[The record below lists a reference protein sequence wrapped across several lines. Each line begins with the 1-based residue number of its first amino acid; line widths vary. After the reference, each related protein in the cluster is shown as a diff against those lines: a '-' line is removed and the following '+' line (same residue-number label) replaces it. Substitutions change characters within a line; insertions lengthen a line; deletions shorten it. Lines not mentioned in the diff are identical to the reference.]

1 MLENLQGIGPKT
13 INMLNMMGIYNVLD
27 LLRYYPCRYDILKRS
42 DISNLRS
49 RDRVVTSGVI
59 DGQPTMIFIT
69 EKFRK
74 IIFRVNTG
82 SGILNITVYNRNSL
96 YKDLAQGKV
105 VTVIG
110 IYDRS
115 KNTVIASSVRFE
127 ELPVSPKIDSVYR
140 LYNVMS
146 KKGFEKVLKSGMDF
160 ILNDSDMDVDS
171 DINRDI
177 DKDRDRDVD
186 RELARVLQGSL
197 PDFIIDR
204 YNFLSVRKAI
214 AEVHHP
220 SDITMLKRARKR
232 LKYEEMFNYLIRN
245 RYLAKRIRDG
255 KRYIKRRDFSKD
267 VYGFIEKAGIVLSTS
282 QRECIGEI
290 LGDFNRTGRMYRMI
304 MGDRFSGK
312 FLCGMMGCYFN
323 FLAGHKCVIL
333 AGSDRECEYVMG
345 RIGEIGEKMG
355 MRIGVRGGMERDR
368 DREREMKGD
377 RDRNLVSASDRA
389 SDRDRTS
396 ASDRDNKVDSEI
408 DGVYNGGVDGLIGEE
423 MGYGA
428 GGSKSEIDYELLG
441 ELRGDDSG
449 RTRNSVK
456 DQNGGFIG
464 EAIYIKEREMVNG
477 DVDGAPTGAAEADF
491 WGDFDVV
498 ICNWNLLRADMSKSD
513 VGLCV
518 VYSGARGLMD
528 FGALRIFMDCKADIL
543 CISDVAISE
552 KRDGLLYEG
561 LDVSRVSA
569 GNGNGNGM
577 RPVSVDVRVCKSKDR
592 DVVLRDME
600 ACLDRG
606 RSVVVVQSERGG
618 SGNGVGDGDV
628 IEGVLRGVSGSEMG
642 EMESGFGEVIQEWFG
657 ARSEGDKDMDGDK
670 DKGRNRDR
678 NRDVN
683 LNLNV
688 DVDMDRNRNLEIV
701 RDKSLESDRNLESN
715 GNLESVRNRSLE
727 SNGDGDKYRN
737 LGSDR
742 NSDRVVLQTGN
753 DSDKGILLREI
764 GEFISGKARI
774 LLISSE
780 EFDWLDSRGMVED
793 VICDGNTGMLVI
805 DGGEEYSLAR
815 LHGYRCMMAGNDGK
829 LKRGWNRNGN
839 GNGKLMNKDV
849 MGEEIKN
856 GIDNENNRI
865 NKEINDEIKKEIKN
879 EKNDEINKE
888 IKNEKNGSN
897 LERTGTNLENKI
909 EEKIEIRNFYN
920 RDSNLIDEN
929 GINDLDKASKEKR
942 NMIFDI
948 ILNDNEKDL
957 EFFENVMN
965 GFVISDYDFMYKG
978 NEEFDWVRR
987 GAGGMFI
994 CNVKKDFNMMG
1005 RVKDDVDKYFE
1016 LFLDNSTWSEKVLRG

>member
-42 DISNLRS
+42 DISNLSS

-171 DINRDI
+171 DINRNI
-177 DKDRDRDVD
+177 DKNGDRDED
-186 RELARVLQGSL
+186 RELARMLQGSL

-204 YNFLSVRKAI
+204 YNFLPVRKAI

-232 LKYEEMFNYLIRN
+232 LKYEEMFNYLLRN
-245 RYLAKRIRDG
+245 RYLAKRIRES

-290 LGDFNRTGRMYRMI
+290 LGDFNRVGRMYRMI

-323 FLAGHKCVIL
+323 FLAGHKSVIL
-333 AGSDRECEYVMG
+333 VGSDRECEYVMG

-368 DREREMKGD
+368 DMERNMKGD
-377 RDRNLVSASDRA
+377 GDRNRNLVSASDMDRNSDGVSNGA
-389 SDRDRTS
+389 SNGVSDRTS
-396 ASDRDNKVDSEI
+396 DRNSDRTSDSDRDNKVGSEI
-408 DGVYNGGVDGLIGEE
+408 DGASDGGFDGLIGEE

-428 GGSKSEIDYELLG
+428 GGSKSEVDYDLLG
-441 ELRGDDSG
+441 ELRGDVSD
-449 RTRNSVK
+449 RARNSVK
-456 DQNGGFIG
+456 AQNEGFIG
-464 EAIYIKEREMVNG
+464 EAIYNKEREMVNG
-477 DVDGAPTGAAEADF
+477 DADGAAEGASEADF

-498 ICNWNLLRADMSKSD
+498 ICNWNLLRADMCKSD

-518 VYSGARGLMD
+518 VYSGARGLLD
-528 FGALRIFMDCKADIL
+528 FGALRIFMDGKADIL

-569 GNGNGNGM
+569 GNGNGNGNGM
-577 RPVSVDVRVCKSKDR
+577 RPVSVDVRVCKGKDR
-592 DVVLRDME
+592 DAVLRDME
-600 ACLDRG
+600 ACLDMG
-606 RSVVVVQSERGG
+606 RSVVVVQSEKGG
-618 SGNGVGDGDV
+618 SGNGTGDGDV

-642 EMESGFGEVIQEWFG
+642 EMEIGFGEVIQEWFG

-670 DKGRNRDR
+670 DKDRNRDG

-688 DVDMDRNRNLEIV
+688 DVDMDGNVDGNLNGNLNGNLDGNLDMNRNLESV
-701 RDKSLESDRNLESN
+701 RDKSLE
-715 GNLESVRNRSLE
+715 
-727 SNGDGDKYRN
+727 
-737 LGSDR
+737 SDR

-780 EFDWLDSRGMVED
+780 EFDWLNSRGMVED

-815 LHGYRCMMAGNDGK
+815 LHGYRCMMAGDDGK
-829 LKRGWNRNGN
+829 LKRDWN

-856 GIDNENNRI
+856 GINNENNRI
-865 NKEINDEIKKEIKN
+865 N
-879 EKNDEINKE
+879 
-888 IKNEKNGSN
+888 NEKNGSN

-920 RDSNLIDEN
+920 RESNLIEEK
-929 GINDLDKASKEKR
+929 GINDLDKTSKEKR

-978 NEEFDWVRR
+978 NEEFDWIRR

-994 CNVKKDFNMMG
+994 CNVKRDFNMMG

-1016 LFLDNSTWSEKVLRG
+1016 LFLDNSTWSEKVLWG

>member
-27 LLRYYPCRYDILKRS
+27 LIRYYPCRYDILKRS

-160 ILNDSDMDVDS
+160 ILNDSDTDVDS
-171 DINRDI
+171 DINKDI
-177 DKDRDRDVD
+177 DKDGDRDVD

-290 LGDFNRTGRMYRMI
+290 LGDFNRVGRMYRMI

-323 FLAGHKCVIL
+323 FLAGHKSVIL
-333 AGSDRECEYVMG
+333 VGSDRECEYVMG

-368 DREREMKGD
+368 DMGRNMKGD
-377 RDRNLVSASDRA
+377 RDRNLGSASDRA
-389 SDRDRTS
+389 SDRTSANDR
-396 ASDRDNKVDSEI
+396 ASDRDNKVSSEI

-428 GGSKSEIDYELLG
+428 GGSKSDIDYDLLG

-464 EAIYIKEREMVNG
+464 EAIYNKEREMVNG
-477 DVDGAPTGAAEADF
+477 DADGAPTGAAEADF

-577 RPVSVDVRVCKSKDR
+577 RPVSVDVLVCKGKDR
-592 DVVLRDME
+592 DAVLRDME

-618 SGNGVGDGDV
+618 SGNEVGDGDV
-628 IEGVLRGVSGSEMG
+628 IEGVLRGVSGSEME
-642 EMESGFGEVIQEWFG
+642 EMESGFGEALQEWFG
-657 ARSEGDKDMDGDK
+657 ARSEGDVDGDG
-670 DKGRNRDR
+670 DG
-678 NRDVN
+678 
-683 LNLNV
+683 
-688 DVDMDRNRNLEIV
+688 DMDRNRNVNLNVDGNLVSGDRSLESDRNLESV
-701 RDKSLESDRNLESN
+701 RDKSLESDR
-715 GNLESVRNRSLE
+715 
-727 SNGDGDKYRN
+727 DGDKYRN

-753 DSDKGILLREI
+753 GSDKGILLREI

-793 VICDGNTGMLVI
+793 IICDGNMGMLVI

-829 LKRGWNRNGN
+829 LKMDWN

-856 GIDNENNRI
+856 GIKNGNNRI
-865 NKEINDEIKKEIKN
+865 NKVINKEIKN
-879 EKNDEINKE
+879 EKNNE

-920 RDSNLIDEN
+920 RESDLIEEK

-994 CNVKKDFNMMG
+994 CNVKKDFNMME

>member
-1 MLENLQGIGPKT
+1 MDYIRKGVWNMLENLQGIGPKT

-27 LLRYYPCRYDILKRS
+27 LIRYYPCRYDILKRS

-160 ILNDSDMDVDS
+160 ILNDSDMDVDG

-177 DKDRDRDVD
+177 DKDGERDVD

-368 DREREMKGD
+368 DRERNMKGD
-377 RDRNLVSASDRA
+377 RDRNLVSTSDRTN
-389 SDRDRTS
+389 DRDRTS
-396 ASDRDNKVDSEI
+396 VSDRDNKVGSEI

-428 GGSKSEIDYELLG
+428 GGSKSDIDYDLLG

-464 EAIYIKEREMVNG
+464 EAIYNKERKMVNG
-477 DVDGAPTGAAEADF
+477 DADGAPAGASEADF

-552 KRDGLLYEG
+552 KRDVLLYEG

-569 GNGNGNGM
+569 GNGM
-577 RPVSVDVRVCKSKDR
+577 RPVSVDVRVCKGKDR
-592 DVVLRDME
+592 DAVLRDME

-606 RSVVVVQSERGG
+606 RSVVVVQSERGV
-618 SGNGVGDGDV
+618 SGNEVGDGDV
-628 IEGVLRGVSGSEMG
+628 IEGVLRGVSGSEME
-642 EMESGFGEVIQEWFG
+642 EMESGFGEAVQEWFG
-657 ARSEGDKDMDGDK
+657 ARSGGDMDGDA
-670 DKGRNRDR
+670 
-678 NRDVN
+678 
-683 LNLNV
+683 
-688 DVDMDRNRNLEIV
+688 
-701 RDKSLESDRNLESN
+701 
-715 GNLESVRNRSLE
+715 
-727 SNGDGDKYRN
+727 DGDKYRN

-793 VICDGNTGMLVI
+793 IICDGNMGMLVI

-815 LHGYRCMMAGNDGK
+815 LHGYRCMMAGDDGK
-829 LKRGWNRNGN
+829 LKRDWN
-839 GNGKLMNKDV
+839 GNGKMINKEA

-856 GIDNENNRI
+856 GIKNGNNRI
-865 NKEINDEIKKEIKN
+865 NKEVSK
-879 EKNDEINKE
+879 EINKE

-920 RDSNLIDEN
+920 RESDLIEEK

>member
-27 LLRYYPCRYDILKRS
+27 LIRYYPCRYDILKRS

-160 ILNDSDMDVDS
+160 ILNDSDMDVDG

-177 DKDRDRDVD
+177 DKDGERDVD

-368 DREREMKGD
+368 DRERNMKGD
-377 RDRNLVSASDRA
+377 RDRNLVSTSDRTN
-389 SDRDRTS
+389 DRDRTS
-396 ASDRDNKVDSEI
+396 VSDRDNKVGSEI

-428 GGSKSEIDYELLG
+428 GGSKSDIDYDLLG

-464 EAIYIKEREMVNG
+464 EAIYNKERKMVNG
-477 DVDGAPTGAAEADF
+477 DADGAPAGASEADF

-552 KRDGLLYEG
+552 KRDVLLYEG

-569 GNGNGNGM
+569 GDGM
-577 RPVSVDVRVCKSKDR
+577 RPVSVDVRVCKGKDR
-592 DVVLRDME
+592 DAVLRDME

-618 SGNGVGDGDV
+618 SGNEVGDGDV
-628 IEGVLRGVSGSEMG
+628 IEGVLRGVSGSEME
-642 EMESGFGEVIQEWFG
+642 EMESGFGEALQEWFG
-657 ARSEGDKDMDGDK
+657 ARSEGDMDGN
-670 DKGRNRDR
+670 RN
-678 NRDVN
+678 V
-683 LNLNV
+683 NLNV
-688 DVDMDRNRNLEIV
+688 DVDGNLVSGDR
-701 RDKSLESDRNLESN
+701 SLESDR
-715 GNLESVRNRSLE
+715 
-727 SNGDGDKYRN
+727 DGDKYRN

-793 VICDGNTGMLVI
+793 IICDGNMGMLVI

-815 LHGYRCMMAGNDGK
+815 LHGYRCMMAGDDGK
-829 LKRGWNRNGN
+829 LKRGWNE
-839 GNGKLMNKDV
+839 NGKLMNKDV

-856 GIDNENNRI
+856 GIKNGNNRI
-865 NKEINDEIKKEIKN
+865 NKEVSK
-879 EKNDEINKE
+879 EINKE
-888 IKNEKNGSN
+888 IKNEKKGSN

-920 RDSNLIDEN
+920 RESDLIEEK

>member
-27 LLRYYPCRYDILKRS
+27 LIRYYPCRYDILKRS

-160 ILNDSDMDVDS
+160 ILNDSDMDVDG

-177 DKDRDRDVD
+177 DKDGDRDVD

-368 DREREMKGD
+368 DMGRNMKGD

-389 SDRDRTS
+389 SDRTSANDR
-396 ASDRDNKVDSEI
+396 ASDRDNKVGSEI

-428 GGSKSEIDYELLG
+428 GGSKSDIDYDLLG

-464 EAIYIKEREMVNG
+464 EAIYNKEREMVNG
-477 DVDGAPTGAAEADF
+477 DADGVAEGAAEADF

-577 RPVSVDVRVCKSKDR
+577 RPVSVDVRVCKGKDR
-592 DVVLRDME
+592 DAVLRDME

-628 IEGVLRGVSGSEMG
+628 IEGVLRGVSGSEME
-642 EMESGFGEVIQEWFG
+642 EMESGFGEALQEWFG
-657 ARSEGDKDMDGDK
+657 ARSEGDVDGNVE
-670 DKGRNRDR
+670 G
-678 NRDVN
+678 DV
-683 LNLNV
+683 
-688 DVDMDRNRNLEIV
+688 DGDMDRNRNVNLNV
-701 RDKSLESDRNLESN
+701 DGNLVSGDRRLESDRNLESVRDKR
-715 GNLESVRNRSLE
+715 LESDR
-727 SNGDGDKYRN
+727 DGDKYRN
-737 LGSDR
+737 LESDR
-742 NSDRVVLQTGN
+742 NSDRVVLQTEN

-793 VICDGNTGMLVI
+793 IICDGNMGMLVI

-829 LKRGWNRNGN
+829 LKMDWN

-849 MGEEIKN
+849 MGE
-856 GIDNENNRI
+856 
-865 NKEINDEIKKEIKN
+865 
-879 EKNDEINKE
+879 E

-920 RDSNLIDEN
+920 RESDLIEEK

>member
-1 MLENLQGIGPKT
+1 MDYIRKGVWNMLENLQGIGPKT

-27 LLRYYPCRYDILKRS
+27 LIRYYPCRYDILKRS

-160 ILNDSDMDVDS
+160 ILNDSDMDVDG

-177 DKDRDRDVD
+177 DKDGDRDVD
-186 RELARVLQGSL
+186 RELARMLQGSL

-204 YNFLSVRKAI
+204 YNFLPVRKAI

-245 RYLAKRIRDG
+245 RYLAKRIRES

-304 MGDRFSGK
+304 MGDRFSGN

-333 AGSDRECEYVMG
+333 VGSDRECEYVMG

-355 MRIGVRGGMERDR
+355 MRIGVRGGMERER
-368 DREREMKGD
+368 DRERNMKGD
-377 RDRNLVSASDRA
+377 RDRNLVSASDRTN
-389 SDRDRTS
+389 DRDRTS
-396 ASDRDNKVDSEI
+396 VSDRDNKVGSEI

-428 GGSKSEIDYELLG
+428 GGSKSDIDYDLLG

-464 EAIYIKEREMVNG
+464 EAIYNKERKMVNG
-477 DVDGAPTGAAEADF
+477 DADGAPTGAAEADF

-569 GNGNGNGM
+569 GDGM
-577 RPVSVDVRVCKSKDR
+577 RPVSVDVRVCKGKDR
-592 DVVLRDME
+592 DAVLRDME

-618 SGNGVGDGDV
+618 SGNEVGDGDV
-628 IEGVLRGVSGSEMG
+628 IEGVLRDVSGSEME
-642 EMESGFGEVIQEWFG
+642 EMESGFGEALQEWFG
-657 ARSEGDKDMDGDK
+657 ARSEGDMDGN
-670 DKGRNRDR
+670 RN
-678 NRDVN
+678 V
-683 LNLNV
+683 NLNV
-688 DVDMDRNRNLEIV
+688 DVDGNLVSGDR
-701 RDKSLESDRNLESN
+701 SLESDR
-715 GNLESVRNRSLE
+715 
-727 SNGDGDKYRN
+727 DGDKYRN

-793 VICDGNTGMLVI
+793 IICDGNMGMLVI

-815 LHGYRCMMAGNDGK
+815 LHGYRCMMAGDDGK
-829 LKRGWNRNGN
+829 LKRGWN

-856 GIDNENNRI
+856 GIKNGNNRI
-865 NKEINDEIKKEIKN
+865 NKEVSK
-879 EKNDEINKE
+879 EINKE

-920 RDSNLIDEN
+920 RESDLIEEK

>member
-1 MLENLQGIGPKT
+1 MDYIRKGVWNMLENLQGIGPKT

-160 ILNDSDMDVDS
+160 ILNDSDMDVDG

-177 DKDRDRDVD
+177 DKDGERDVD

-368 DREREMKGD
+368 DRERNMKGD
-377 RDRNLVSASDRA
+377 RDRNLVSTSDRTN
-389 SDRDRTS
+389 DRDRTS
-396 ASDRDNKVDSEI
+396 VSDRDNKVGSEI

-428 GGSKSEIDYELLG
+428 GGSKSDIDYDLLG

-464 EAIYIKEREMVNG
+464 EAIYNKERKMVNG
-477 DVDGAPTGAAEADF
+477 DADGAPTGAAEADF

-569 GNGNGNGM
+569 GDGM
-577 RPVSVDVRVCKSKDR
+577 RPVSVDVRVCKGKDR
-592 DVVLRDME
+592 DAVLRDME

-618 SGNGVGDGDV
+618 SGNEVGDGDV
-628 IEGVLRGVSGSEMG
+628 IEGVLRGVSGSEME
-642 EMESGFGEVIQEWFG
+642 EMESGFGEALQEWFG
-657 ARSEGDKDMDGDK
+657 ARSEGDMDGN
-670 DKGRNRDR
+670 RN
-678 NRDVN
+678 V
-683 LNLNV
+683 NLNV
-688 DVDMDRNRNLEIV
+688 DVDGNLVSGDR
-701 RDKSLESDRNLESN
+701 SLESDR
-715 GNLESVRNRSLE
+715 
-727 SNGDGDKYRN
+727 DGDKYRN

-793 VICDGNTGMLVI
+793 IICVGNMGMLVI

-829 LKRGWNRNGN
+829 LKRGWN
-839 GNGKLMNKDV
+839 GNGKMINKEA
-849 MGEEIKN
+849 MGDEIKN
-856 GIDNENNRI
+856 GIKNGNNRI
-865 NKEINDEIKKEIKN
+865 NKEVSK
-879 EKNDEINKE
+879 EINKE

-920 RDSNLIDEN
+920 RESDLIEEK

>member
-177 DKDRDRDVD
+177 DKDGDRDVD

-290 LGDFNRTGRMYRMI
+290 LGDFNRVGRMYRMI

-323 FLAGHKCVIL
+323 FLAGHKSVIL
-333 AGSDRECEYVMG
+333 VGSDRECEYVMG

-368 DREREMKGD
+368 DMGRNMKGD
-377 RDRNLVSASDRA
+377 RDLVSASDRA
-389 SDRDRTS
+389 SDRASD
-396 ASDRDNKVDSEI
+396 SDRDNKVGSEI

-428 GGSKSEIDYELLG
+428 GGSKSDIDYDLLG

-464 EAIYIKEREMVNG
+464 EAIYNKEREMVNG
-477 DVDGAPTGAAEADF
+477 DADGVADGAAEADF

-528 FGALRIFMDCKADIL
+528 FGTLRIFMDCKADIL

-569 GNGNGNGM
+569 GNGNGM
-577 RPVSVDVRVCKSKDR
+577 RPVSVDVRVCKGKDR
-592 DVVLRDME
+592 DAVLRDME

-606 RSVVVVQSERGG
+606 RSVVVVQSERGE

-642 EMESGFGEVIQEWFG
+642 EMEIGFGEAVQEWFG
-657 ARSEGDKDMDGDK
+657 ARSEGDMDGDV
-670 DKGRNRDR
+670 DGDMDR
-678 NRDVN
+678 NV
-683 LNLNV
+683 NLNV
-688 DVDMDRNRNLEIV
+688 DGNLGSGDRSLESDRNLESV
-701 RDKSLESDRNLESN
+701 RDKSLESDR
-715 GNLESVRNRSLE
+715 
-727 SNGDGDKYRN
+727 DGDKYRN

-742 NSDRVVLQTGN
+742 NSDRVVLQTRN

-793 VICDGNTGMLVI
+793 IICDGNMGMLVI

-829 LKRGWNRNGN
+829 LKRGWN
-839 GNGKLMNKDV
+839 GNGKLMNKEV

-856 GIDNENNRI
+856 ENNRI
-865 NKEINDEIKKEIKN
+865 NKVINKEIKN
-879 EKNDEINKE
+879 EKNNE

-920 RDSNLIDEN
+920 RESDLIEEKS
-929 GINDLDKASKEKR
+929 INDLDKASKEKK

-994 CNVKKDFNMMG
+994 CNVKKDFNMME

>member
-27 LLRYYPCRYDILKRS
+27 LIRYYPCRYDILKRS

-177 DKDRDRDVD
+177 DKDGDRDVD

-204 YNFLSVRKAI
+204 YNFLPVRKAI

-333 AGSDRECEYVMG
+333 VGSDRECEYVMG

-368 DREREMKGD
+368 DMGRNMKGD

-389 SDRDRTS
+389 SDRDRVS
-396 ASDRDNKVDSEI
+396 AGNRDNKVGSEI

-428 GGSKSEIDYELLG
+428 GGSKSDIDYDLLG
-441 ELRGDDSG
+441 ELRGDDSD

-464 EAIYIKEREMVNG
+464 EAIYNKEREMVNG
-477 DVDGAPTGAAEADF
+477 DADGVAEGAAEADF

-528 FGALRIFMDCKADIL
+528 FGALRIFMDGKADIL

-577 RPVSVDVRVCKSKDR
+577 RPVSVDVRVCKGKDR
-592 DVVLRDME
+592 DAVLRDME

-642 EMESGFGEVIQEWFG
+642 EMEIGFGEALQEWFG
-657 ARSEGDKDMDGDK
+657 ARSEGDMDGDV
-670 DKGRNRDR
+670 DGNRN
-678 NRDVN
+678 V
-683 LNLNV
+683 NLNV
-688 DVDMDRNRNLEIV
+688 DVDGNLVSGDR
-701 RDKSLESDRNLESN
+701 SLESDRNLEEN
-715 GNLESVRNRSLE
+715 RNLESVGDRSLE
-727 SNGDGDKYRN
+727 SNGDKYRN
-737 LGSDR
+737 LESDR

-780 EFDWLDSRGMVED
+780 EFDWLDSRGMVENI
-793 VICDGNTGMLVI
+793 ICDGNMGMLVI

-829 LKRGWNRNGN
+829 LKRGWN

-856 GIDNENNRI
+856 G
-865 NKEINDEIKKEIKN
+865 
-879 EKNDEINKE
+879 

-920 RDSNLIDEN
+920 RESDLIEEK

>member
-27 LLRYYPCRYDILKRS
+27 LIRYYPCRYDILKRS

-160 ILNDSDMDVDS
+160 ILNDSDMDVDG

-177 DKDRDRDVD
+177 DKDGDRDVD
-186 RELARVLQGSL
+186 RELARMLQGSL

-204 YNFLSVRKAI
+204 YNFLPVRKAI

-245 RYLAKRIRDG
+245 RYLAKRIRES

-333 AGSDRECEYVMG
+333 AGSDRECAYVMG

-368 DREREMKGD
+368 DRKREMKGD
-377 RDRNLVSASDRA
+377 RDRNLVSASDRTN
-389 SDRDRTS
+389 DRDRTS
-396 ASDRDNKVDSEI
+396 VSDRDNKVGSEI

-428 GGSKSEIDYELLG
+428 GGSKSDIDYDLLG
-441 ELRGDDSG
+441 ELRGDDSD

-464 EAIYIKEREMVNG
+464 EAIYNKERKMVNG
-477 DVDGAPTGAAEADF
+477 DADGVAEGAAEADF

-569 GNGNGNGM
+569 GDGM
-577 RPVSVDVRVCKSKDR
+577 RPVSVDVRVCKGKDR

-618 SGNGVGDGDV
+618 SGNEVGDGDV
-628 IEGVLRGVSGSEMG
+628 IEGVLRGVSGSEME
-642 EMESGFGEVIQEWFG
+642 EMESGFGEALQEWFG
-657 ARSEGDKDMDGDK
+657 ARSEGDMDGDA
-670 DKGRNRDR
+670 D
-678 NRDVN
+678 
-683 LNLNV
+683 
-688 DVDMDRNRNLEIV
+688 
-701 RDKSLESDRNLESN
+701 
-715 GNLESVRNRSLE
+715 GNM
-727 SNGDGDKYRN
+727 
-737 LGSDR
+737 DR
-742 NSDRVVLQTGN
+742 NSDRVILQTGN
-753 DSDKGILLREI
+753 DSDKEILLREI

-793 VICDGNTGMLVI
+793 IICDGNMGMLVI

-829 LKRGWNRNGN
+829 LKRGWN
-839 GNGKLMNKDV
+839 GNGKMMNKDV

-856 GIDNENNRI
+856 GIKNENNRI
-865 NKEINDEIKKEIKN
+865 NK
-879 EKNDEINKE
+879 EINKE

-920 RDSNLIDEN
+920 RESDLIEEK

-994 CNVKKDFNMMG
+994 CNVKKDFNMME

>member
-27 LLRYYPCRYDILKRS
+27 LIRYYPCRYDILKRS

-171 DINRDI
+171 DINSDI
-177 DKDRDRDVD
+177 DKDGDRDVD
-186 RELARVLQGSL
+186 RELARMLQGSL

-204 YNFLSVRKAI
+204 YNFLPVRKAI

-245 RYLAKRIRDG
+245 RYLAKRIRES

-355 MRIGVRGGMERDR
+355 MRIGVRGGMERER
-368 DREREMKGD
+368 DRERNMKGD

-396 ASDRDNKVDSEI
+396 VSDRDNKVGSEI

-428 GGSKSEIDYELLG
+428 GGSKSDIDYDLLG

-464 EAIYIKEREMVNG
+464 EAIYNKERKMVNG
-477 DVDGAPTGAAEADF
+477 DADGAPTGASEADF

-569 GNGNGNGM
+569 GDGM
-577 RPVSVDVRVCKSKDR
+577 RPVSVDVRVCKGKDR
-592 DVVLRDME
+592 DAVLRDME

-618 SGNGVGDGDV
+618 SGNEVGDGDV
-628 IEGVLRGVSGSEMG
+628 IEGVLRGVSGSEME
-642 EMESGFGEVIQEWFG
+642 EMESGFGEALQEWFG
-657 ARSEGDKDMDGDK
+657 ARSEGDMDGDA
-670 DKGRNRDR
+670 
-678 NRDVN
+678 
-683 LNLNV
+683 
-688 DVDMDRNRNLEIV
+688 
-701 RDKSLESDRNLESN
+701 
-715 GNLESVRNRSLE
+715 
-727 SNGDGDKYRN
+727 DGDKYRN

-753 DSDKGILLREI
+753 DSDKEILLREI

-780 EFDWLDSRGMVED
+780 EFDWLDSRGMVENI
-793 VICDGNTGMLVI
+793 ICDGNMGMLVI

-815 LHGYRCMMAGNDGK
+815 LHGYRCMMAGDDGK
-829 LKRGWNRNGN
+829 LKRDWN
-839 GNGKLMNKDV
+839 GNGKMINKEA

-856 GIDNENNRI
+856 GIKNGNNRI
-865 NKEINDEIKKEIKN
+865 NKEV
-879 EKNDEINKE
+879 NKE

-920 RDSNLIDEN
+920 RESDLIEEK

>member
-1 MLENLQGIGPKT
+1 MDYIRKGVWNMLENLQGIGPKT

-160 ILNDSDMDVDS
+160 ILNDSDMDVDG

-177 DKDRDRDVD
+177 DKDGDRDVD
-186 RELARVLQGSL
+186 RELARMLQGSL

-204 YNFLSVRKAI
+204 YNFLPVRKAI

-245 RYLAKRIRDG
+245 RYLAKRIRES

-355 MRIGVRGGMERDR
+355 MRIGVRGGMERER
-368 DREREMKGD
+368 DRERNMKGD
-377 RDRNLVSASDRA
+377 RDRNLVSASDRTN
-389 SDRDRTS
+389 DRDRTS
-396 ASDRDNKVDSEI
+396 VSDRDNKVGSEI

-428 GGSKSEIDYELLG
+428 GGSKSDIDYDLLG
-441 ELRGDDSG
+441 ELRGDDSD

-464 EAIYIKEREMVNG
+464 EAIYNKERKMVNG
-477 DVDGAPTGAAEADF
+477 DADGAPTGASEADF

-543 CISDVAISE
+543 CISDVAVSE

-569 GNGNGNGM
+569 GNGM
-577 RPVSVDVRVCKSKDR
+577 RPVSVDVRVCKGKDR
-592 DVVLRDME
+592 DAVLRDME

-618 SGNGVGDGDV
+618 SGNEVGDGDV

-642 EMESGFGEVIQEWFG
+642 EMEIGFGEAVQEWFG
-657 ARSEGDKDMDGDK
+657 ARSEGDMDGDA
-670 DKGRNRDR
+670 
-678 NRDVN
+678 
-683 LNLNV
+683 
-688 DVDMDRNRNLEIV
+688 
-701 RDKSLESDRNLESN
+701 
-715 GNLESVRNRSLE
+715 
-727 SNGDGDKYRN
+727 DGDKYRN

-753 DSDKGILLREI
+753 DSDKEILLREI

-793 VICDGNTGMLVI
+793 IICDGNMGMLVI

-829 LKRGWNRNGN
+829 LKRDWN
-839 GNGKLMNKDV
+839 GNGKLMNKVV

-856 GIDNENNRI
+856 GIKNENNRI
-865 NKEINDEIKKEIKN
+865 NKEV
-879 EKNDEINKE
+879 NKE

-920 RDSNLIDEN
+920 RESDLIEEK

>member
-1 MLENLQGIGPKT
+1 
-13 INMLNMMGIYNVLD
+13 MLNMMGIYNVLD

-160 ILNDSDMDVDS
+160 ILNDSDMDVDG

-177 DKDRDRDVD
+177 DKEGDRDVD

-204 YNFLSVRKAI
+204 YNFLPVRKAI

-267 VYGFIEKAGIVLSTS
+267 VYGFIEKAGIVLSSS

-368 DREREMKGD
+368 DMGRNMKGD
-377 RDRNLVSASDRA
+377 RDRNLGSASDRA

-396 ASDRDNKVDSEI
+396 ANDRASDRDNKVGSEI

-423 MGYGA
+423 MGYSA
-428 GGSKSEIDYELLG
+428 GGSKSDIDYDLLG

-464 EAIYIKEREMVNG
+464 EAIYNKEREMVNG
-477 DVDGAPTGAAEADF
+477 DADGVAEGAAEADF

-577 RPVSVDVRVCKSKDR
+577 RPVSVDVRVCKGKDR
-592 DVVLRDME
+592 DAVLRDME

-642 EMESGFGEVIQEWFG
+642 EMEIGFGEALQEWFG
-657 ARSEGDKDMDGDK
+657 TRSEGDMDGVVE
-670 DKGRNRDR
+670 G
-678 NRDVN
+678 
-683 LNLNV
+683 
-688 DVDMDRNRNLEIV
+688 DMDRNRNVNLNV
-701 RDKSLESDRNLESN
+701 DGDGNFVSGDRSLESDRNLEEN
-715 GNLESVRNRSLE
+715 RNLESVGDRSLE
-727 SNGDGDKYRN
+727 SNGDKYRN
-737 LGSDR
+737 LESDR

-793 VICDGNTGMLVI
+793 IICDGNMGMLVI

-829 LKRGWNRNGN
+829 LKRDWN

-856 GIDNENNRI
+856 G
-865 NKEINDEIKKEIKN
+865 
-879 EKNDEINKE
+879 
-888 IKNEKNGSN
+888 KNGSN

-920 RDSNLIDEN
+920 RESDLIEEK

-994 CNVKKDFNMMG
+994 CNVKKDFNMME

>member
-160 ILNDSDMDVDS
+160 ILNDSDMDVDG

-177 DKDRDRDVD
+177 DKDGDRDVD

-333 AGSDRECEYVMG
+333 AGSDRECENVMG

-389 SDRDRTS
+389 SDR
-396 ASDRDNKVDSEI
+396 ANKVGSEI

-428 GGSKSEIDYELLG
+428 GGSKSDIDYDLLG
-441 ELRGDDSG
+441 ELRGDVSD

-464 EAIYIKEREMVNG
+464 EAIYNKEREMVNG
-477 DVDGAPTGAAEADF
+477 DADGVAEGAAEADF

-569 GNGNGNGM
+569 GNGNGM
-577 RPVSVDVRVCKSKDR
+577 RPVSVDVRVCKGKDR
-592 DVVLRDME
+592 DAVLRDME

-642 EMESGFGEVIQEWFG
+642 EMEIGFGEALQEWFG
-657 ARSEGDKDMDGDK
+657 ARSEGDIDGD
-670 DKGRNRDR
+670 
-678 NRDVN
+678 
-683 LNLNV
+683 V
-688 DVDMDRNRNLEIV
+688 DGDMDRNRNVNLNVDGDGNLVSGDRSLESDRNLESV
-701 RDKSLESDRNLESN
+701 RDKSLESDR
-715 GNLESVRNRSLE
+715 
-727 SNGDGDKYRN
+727 DGDKYRN
-737 LGSDR
+737 LESDR

-793 VICDGNTGMLVI
+793 IICDGNMGMLVI

-829 LKRGWNRNGN
+829 LKRGWN

-856 GIDNENNRI
+856 GNNRI
-865 NKEINDEIKKEIKN
+865 NKEINKVINKEIKN
-879 EKNDEINKE
+879 EKNNE

-920 RDSNLIDEN
+920 RESDLIEEK
-929 GINDLDKASKEKR
+929 GINDLDKVSKEKR

>member
-160 ILNDSDMDVDS
+160 ILKDSDMDVDS

-177 DKDRDRDVD
+177 DKDGDSDVD

-204 YNFLSVRKAI
+204 YNFLSVKKAI

-333 AGSDRECEYVMG
+333 VGSDRECEYVMG

-368 DREREMKGD
+368 DMGRNMKGD
-377 RDRNLVSASDRA
+377 RKGNLVSASDRA
-389 SDRDRTS
+389 SARDRTS
-396 ASDRDNKVDSEI
+396 ASDRDNKVGSEI
-408 DGVYNGGVDGLIGEE
+408 DGASDGGVDGLIGEE

-428 GGSKSEIDYELLG
+428 GGSKSDIDYDLLG
-441 ELRGDDSG
+441 ELRGDVSD
-449 RTRNSVK
+449 RARNSVK
-456 DQNGGFIG
+456 AQNGGFIG
-464 EAIYIKEREMVNG
+464 EAIYNKEREMVNG
-477 DVDGAPTGAAEADF
+477 DADGAVVGAAEADF

-498 ICNWNLLRADMSKSD
+498 ICNWNLLRADMCKSD

-518 VYSGARGLMD
+518 VYSGARGLLD
-528 FGALRIFMDCKADIL
+528 FGALRIFMDGKADIL
-543 CISDVAISE
+543 CFSDVAISE

-569 GNGNGNGM
+569 GNGNGNGNGM
-577 RPVSVDVRVCKSKDR
+577 RPVSVDVRVCKGKDR
-592 DVVLRDME
+592 DAVLRDME
-600 ACLDRG
+600 ACLDMG
-606 RSVVVVQSERGG
+606 RSVVVVQSEKGG
-618 SGNGVGDGDV
+618 SGNGAGDGDV

-642 EMESGFGEVIQEWFG
+642 EMESGFGEALQEWFG
-657 ARSEGDKDMDGDK
+657 TRSEGDMDVVVDGN
-670 DKGRNRDR
+670 RN
-678 NRDVN
+678 V
-683 LNLNV
+683 NLNV
-688 DVDMDRNRNLEIV
+688 DVDGNLVSGDR
-701 RDKSLESDRNLESN
+701 SLESDRNLES
-715 GNLESVRNRSLE
+715 VRDRSLE
-727 SNGDGDKYRN
+727 SDRDGDKYRN

-764 GEFISGKARI
+764 GEFISCKARI

-793 VICDGNTGMLVI
+793 IICDGNMGMLVI

-829 LKRGWNRNGN
+829 LKRDWN
-839 GNGKLMNKDV
+839 GNGKMMNKEV

-856 GIDNENNRI
+856 G
-865 NKEINDEIKKEIKN
+865 
-879 EKNDEINKE
+879 

-897 LERTGTNLENKI
+897 LERIGTNLENKI

-920 RDSNLIDEN
+920 RESDLIEEK
-929 GINDLDKASKEKR
+929 GINDLDKVSKEKR

>member
-177 DKDRDRDVD
+177 DKDGERDVD

-245 RYLAKRIRDG
+245 RYLAKRIRES

-377 RDRNLVSASDRA
+377 RDRDLVSASDRA

-396 ASDRDNKVDSEI
+396 VSDRASDRANKVGSEI

-428 GGSKSEIDYELLG
+428 GGSKSDIDYDLLG
-441 ELRGDDSG
+441 ELRGDDSD
-449 RTRNSVK
+449 RARNSVK

-464 EAIYIKEREMVNG
+464 EAIYNKEREMVNG
-477 DVDGAPTGAAEADF
+477 DADGAVVGASEADF

-569 GNGNGNGM
+569 GNGNGNGNGM
-577 RPVSVDVRVCKSKDR
+577 RPVSVDVRVCKGKDR
-592 DVVLRDME
+592 DAVLRDME

-642 EMESGFGEVIQEWFG
+642 EMEIGFGEALQEWFG
-657 ARSEGDKDMDGDK
+657 ARSEGDVDWNVEGDVE
-670 DKGRNRDR
+670 GEMDR
-678 NRDVN
+678 NRNV
-683 LNLNV
+683 NLNV
-688 DVDMDRNRNLEIV
+688 DVDGNLVSGDRSLESDRNLESV
-701 RDKSLESDRNLESN
+701 RDKSLESDR
-715 GNLESVRNRSLE
+715 
-727 SNGDGDKYRN
+727 DGDKYRN

-764 GEFISGKARI
+764 GEFMSGKARI

-793 VICDGNTGMLVI
+793 IICDGNMGMLVI

-829 LKRGWNRNGN
+829 LKRDWN
-839 GNGKLMNKDV
+839 GNGKLMNKEV

-856 GIDNENNRI
+856 GIKNGNNRI
-865 NKEINDEIKKEIKN
+865 NKV
-879 EKNDEINKE
+879 INKE

-920 RDSNLIDEN
+920 RESNLIEEK
-929 GINDLDKASKEKR
+929 GINVLDKASKEKR

-994 CNVKKDFNMMG
+994 CNVKRDFNMMG

-1016 LFLDNSTWSEKVLRG
+1016 LFLDNSTWSEKVLWG

>member
-160 ILNDSDMDVDS
+160 ILNDSDMDVDG

-177 DKDRDRDVD
+177 DKDGDRDVD
-186 RELARVLQGSL
+186 RELARMLQGSL

-204 YNFLSVRKAI
+204 YNFLPVRKAI

-245 RYLAKRIRDG
+245 RYLAKRIRES

-355 MRIGVRGGMERDR
+355 MRIGVRGGMERER
-368 DREREMKGD
+368 DRERNMKGD
-377 RDRNLVSASDRA
+377 RDRNLVSASDRTN
-389 SDRDRTS
+389 DRDRTS
-396 ASDRDNKVDSEI
+396 VSDRDNKVGSEI

-428 GGSKSEIDYELLG
+428 GGSKSDIDYDLLG
-441 ELRGDDSG
+441 ELRGDDSD

-464 EAIYIKEREMVNG
+464 EAIYNKERKMVNG
-477 DVDGAPTGAAEADF
+477 DADGAPTGASEADF

-569 GNGNGNGM
+569 GDGM
-577 RPVSVDVRVCKSKDR
+577 HPVSVDVRVCKGKDR
-592 DVVLRDME
+592 DAVLRDME

-618 SGNGVGDGDV
+618 SGNEVGDGDV
-628 IEGVLRGVSGSEMG
+628 IEGVLRGVSGSEME
-642 EMESGFGEVIQEWFG
+642 EMESGFGEALQEWFG
-657 ARSEGDKDMDGDK
+657 ARSEGDMDGDA
-670 DKGRNRDR
+670 
-678 NRDVN
+678 
-683 LNLNV
+683 
-688 DVDMDRNRNLEIV
+688 
-701 RDKSLESDRNLESN
+701 
-715 GNLESVRNRSLE
+715 
-727 SNGDGDKYRN
+727 DGDKYRN

-793 VICDGNTGMLVI
+793 IICDGNMGMLVI

-829 LKRGWNRNGN
+829 LKRDWN

-856 GIDNENNRI
+856 GIKNENNRI
-865 NKEINDEIKKEIKN
+865 NKEV
-879 EKNDEINKE
+879 NKE

-897 LERTGTNLENKI
+897 LERIGTNLENKI

-920 RDSNLIDEN
+920 RESDLIEEK

>member
-42 DISNLRS
+42 DISNLSS

-171 DINRDI
+171 DINRNI
-177 DKDRDRDVD
+177 DKNGDRDVD
-186 RELARVLQGSL
+186 RELARMLQGSL

-204 YNFLSVRKAI
+204 YNFLPVRKAI

-232 LKYEEMFNYLIRN
+232 LKYEEMFNYLLRN
-245 RYLAKRIRDG
+245 RYLAKRIRES

-333 AGSDRECEYVMG
+333 VGSDRECEYVMG

-368 DREREMKGD
+368 DMGRNMKGD

-389 SDRDRTS
+389 SDRTSANDR
-396 ASDRDNKVDSEI
+396 ASDRDNKVGSEI

-428 GGSKSEIDYELLG
+428 GGSKSDIDYDLLG

-464 EAIYIKEREMVNG
+464 EAIYNKEREMVNG
-477 DVDGAPTGAAEADF
+477 DDDGAPTGASEADF

-552 KRDGLLYEG
+552 KRDGFLYEG

-577 RPVSVDVRVCKSKDR
+577 RPVSVDVRVCKGKDR
-592 DVVLRDME
+592 DAVLRDME

-642 EMESGFGEVIQEWFG
+642 EMEIGFGEALQEWFG
-657 ARSEGDKDMDGDK
+657 ARSEGDMDGDK
-670 DKGRNRDR
+670 DKDRNRDR
-678 NRDVN
+678 NV
-683 LNLNV
+683 NLNV
-688 DVDMDRNRNLEIV
+688 DVDGNLVSGDRSLESDRNLESV
-701 RDKSLESDRNLESN
+701 RDKSLESDR
-715 GNLESVRNRSLE
+715 
-727 SNGDGDKYRN
+727 DGDKYRN

-793 VICDGNTGMLVI
+793 IICDGNMGMLVI

-815 LHGYRCMMAGNDGK
+815 LHGYRCMMAGDDWK
-829 LKRGWNRNGN
+829 LKRGWN
-839 GNGKLMNKDV
+839 GNGKMINKEA

-856 GIDNENNRI
+856 GIKNENNRI
-865 NKEINDEIKKEIKN
+865 KN
-879 EKNDEINKE
+879 G

-920 RDSNLIDEN
+920 RKSDLIEEK
-929 GINDLDKASKEKR
+929 GINDLDKVSKEKR

-994 CNVKKDFNMMG
+994 CNVKKDFNMME

>member
-160 ILNDSDMDVDS
+160 ILNDSDMDVDG

-177 DKDRDRDVD
+177 DKDGDRDVD
-186 RELARVLQGSL
+186 RELARMLQGSL

-204 YNFLSVRKAI
+204 YNFLPVRKAI

-245 RYLAKRIRDG
+245 RYLAKRIRES

-355 MRIGVRGGMERDR
+355 MRIGVRGGMERER
-368 DREREMKGD
+368 DRERNMKGD
-377 RDRNLVSASDRA
+377 RDRNLVSASDRTN
-389 SDRDRTS
+389 DRDRTS
-396 ASDRDNKVDSEI
+396 VSDRDNKVGSEI

-428 GGSKSEIDYELLG
+428 GGSKSDIDYDLLG
-441 ELRGDDSG
+441 ELRGDDSD

-464 EAIYIKEREMVNG
+464 EAIYNKERKMVNG
-477 DVDGAPTGAAEADF
+477 DADGAPTGASEADF

-569 GNGNGNGM
+569 GDGM
-577 RPVSVDVRVCKSKDR
+577 RPVSVDVRVCKGKDR
-592 DVVLRDME
+592 DAVLRDME

-618 SGNGVGDGDV
+618 SGNEVGDGDV
-628 IEGVLRGVSGSEMG
+628 IEGVLRGVSGSEME
-642 EMESGFGEVIQEWFG
+642 EMESGFGEALQEWFG
-657 ARSEGDKDMDGDK
+657 ARSEGDMDGDA
-670 DKGRNRDR
+670 
-678 NRDVN
+678 
-683 LNLNV
+683 
-688 DVDMDRNRNLEIV
+688 
-701 RDKSLESDRNLESN
+701 
-715 GNLESVRNRSLE
+715 
-727 SNGDGDKYRN
+727 DGDKYRN

-753 DSDKGILLREI
+753 DSDKEILLREI

-780 EFDWLDSRGMVED
+780 EFDWLDSRGMVENI
-793 VICDGNTGMLVI
+793 ICDGNMGMLVI

-815 LHGYRCMMAGNDGK
+815 LHGYRCMMAGDDGK
-829 LKRGWNRNGN
+829 LKRDWN
-839 GNGKLMNKDV
+839 GNGKMINKEA

-856 GIDNENNRI
+856 GIKNGNNRI
-865 NKEINDEIKKEIKN
+865 NKEV
-879 EKNDEINKE
+879 NKE

-920 RDSNLIDEN
+920 RESDLIEEK

-994 CNVKKDFNMMG
+994 CNVKKDFNMME

>member
-27 LLRYYPCRYDILKRS
+27 LIRYYPCRYDILKRS

-96 YKDLAQGKV
+96 YKDLEQGKV

-171 DINRDI
+171 DINSDI
-177 DKDRDRDVD
+177 DKDGDRDVD
-186 RELARVLQGSL
+186 RELARMLQGSL

-204 YNFLSVRKAI
+204 YNFLPVRKAI

-245 RYLAKRIRDG
+245 RYLAKRIRES

-368 DREREMKGD
+368 DRKREMKGD
-377 RDRNLVSASDRA
+377 RDRNLVSASDRTN
-389 SDRDRTS
+389 DRDRTS
-396 ASDRDNKVDSEI
+396 VSDRDNKVGSEI

-428 GGSKSEIDYELLG
+428 GGSKSDIDYDLLG

-464 EAIYIKEREMVNG
+464 EAIYNKEREMVNG
-477 DVDGAPTGAAEADF
+477 DADGAVVGAAEADF

-518 VYSGARGLMD
+518 VYSGARGLLD
-528 FGALRIFMDCKADIL
+528 FGALRIFMDGKADIL

-569 GNGNGNGM
+569 GNGNGNGDGM
-577 RPVSVDVRVCKSKDR
+577 RPVSVDVRVCKGKDR
-592 DVVLRDME
+592 DAVLRDME

-642 EMESGFGEVIQEWFG
+642 EMEIGFGEAVQEWFG
-657 ARSEGDKDMDGDK
+657 ARSEGDMDGDA
-670 DKGRNRDR
+670 DGDMDR
-678 NRDVN
+678 NRNRNV
-683 LNLNV
+683 NLNV
-688 DVDMDRNRNLEIV
+688 DVDGNLVSGDR
-701 RDKSLESDRNLESN
+701 SLESDR
-715 GNLESVRNRSLE
+715 
-727 SNGDGDKYRN
+727 DGDKYKN

-793 VICDGNTGMLVI
+793 IICDGNMGMLVI

-829 LKRGWNRNGN
+829 LKRDWN

-856 GIDNENNRI
+856 GIKNENN
-865 NKEINDEIKKEIKN
+865 KM
-879 EKNDEINKE
+879 NKE
-888 IKNEKNGSN
+888 IKNEKNNEIKNEKNDSN
-897 LERTGTNLENKI
+897 LEKTGTNLENKI

-920 RDSNLIDEN
+920 RESELIEEK

>member
-160 ILNDSDMDVDS
+160 ILNDSDMDVDG

-177 DKDRDRDVD
+177 DKDGDRDVD

-368 DREREMKGD
+368 DR
-377 RDRNLVSASDRA
+377 
-389 SDRDRTS
+389 
-396 ASDRDNKVDSEI
+396 ASDRDNKVGSEI

-428 GGSKSEIDYELLG
+428 GGSKSDIDYDLLG

-456 DQNGGFIG
+456 AQNGGFIG
-464 EAIYIKEREMVNG
+464 EAIYNKEREMVNG
-477 DVDGAPTGAAEADF
+477 DADGVAEGAAEADF

-577 RPVSVDVRVCKSKDR
+577 RPVSVDVRVCKGKDR
-592 DVVLRDME
+592 DAVLRDME

-618 SGNGVGDGDV
+618 SGNEVGDGDV
-628 IEGVLRGVSGSEMG
+628 IEGVLRGVSGSEME
-642 EMESGFGEVIQEWFG
+642 EMEIGFGEALQEWFG
-657 ARSEGDKDMDGDK
+657 ARSEGDM
-670 DKGRNRDR
+670 DR
-678 NRDVN
+678 NRNV
-683 LNLNV
+683 NLNV
-688 DVDMDRNRNLEIV
+688 DVDRNLEENRNLE
-701 RDKSLESDRNLESN
+701 
-715 GNLESVRNRSLE
+715 SVGDRSLE
-727 SNGDGDKYRN
+727 SNGDKYRN

-793 VICDGNTGMLVI
+793 IICDGNMGMLVI

-829 LKRGWNRNGN
+829 LKRGWN
-839 GNGKLMNKDV
+839 GNGKLMNKEA

-856 GIDNENNRI
+856 G
-865 NKEINDEIKKEIKN
+865 
-879 EKNDEINKE
+879 
-888 IKNEKNGSN
+888 KNGSN

-920 RDSNLIDEN
+920 RESDLIEEKS
-929 GINDLDKASKEKR
+929 INDLDKASKEKR

>member
-177 DKDRDRDVD
+177 DKDGDRDVD

-368 DREREMKGD
+368 DMGRNMKGD
-377 RDRNLVSASDRA
+377 GDRNRNLVSASDMDRN
-389 SDRDRTS
+389 SDGVSDGVSDRTS
-396 ASDRDNKVDSEI
+396 DRTSDSDRDNKVGSEI
-408 DGVYNGGVDGLIGEE
+408 DGASDGGFDGLIGEE
-423 MGYGA
+423 MGYGV
-428 GGSKSEIDYELLG
+428 GGSKSEVDYDLLG
-441 ELRGDDSG
+441 ELRGDVRD
-449 RTRNSVK
+449 RARNSVK
-456 DQNGGFIG
+456 TQNGGFIG
-464 EAIYIKEREMVNG
+464 EAIYNKEREMVNG
-477 DVDGAPTGAAEADF
+477 DADGAVVGAAEADF

-498 ICNWNLLRADMSKSD
+498 ICNWNLLRADMCKSD

-518 VYSGARGLMD
+518 VYSGARGLLD

-569 GNGNGNGM
+569 GNGNGNGNGM
-577 RPVSVDVRVCKSKDR
+577 RPVSVDVRVCKGKDR
-592 DVVLRDME
+592 DAVLRDME

-606 RSVVVVQSERGG
+606 RSVVVVQSEKGG
-618 SGNGVGDGDV
+618 SGNGAGDGDV

-642 EMESGFGEVIQEWFG
+642 EMESGFGEVLQEWFG
-657 ARSEGDKDMDGDK
+657 ARSEGDKDMDGDM
-670 DKGRNRDR
+670 DKDR

-688 DVDMDRNRNLEIV
+688 DVDMDGNGDGNLNGNLDMDRNLESV
-701 RDKSLESDRNLESN
+701 RDKSLESN
-715 GNLESVRNRSLE
+715 GE
-727 SNGDGDKYRN
+727 GDKYRS

-742 NSDRVVLQTGN
+742 NSDSVVLQTGN
-753 DSDKGILLREI
+753 DSDKEILLREI

-815 LHGYRCMMAGNDGK
+815 VHGYRCMMAGDDGK
-829 LKRGWNRNGN
+829 LKRDWNGN
-839 GNGKLMNKDV
+839 GNGKLMNKAV

-856 GIDNENNRI
+856 GINNENNRI
-865 NKEINDEIKKEIKN
+865 NNKL
-879 EKNDEINKE
+879 NKE
-888 IKNEKNGSN
+888 IKSENNNEIKNGKNGSN

-920 RDSNLIDEN
+920 RESNLIEEK

-942 NMIFDI
+942 NMVFDI

-978 NEEFDWVRR
+978 NEEFDWIRR

-994 CNVKKDFNMMG
+994 CNVKRDFNMMG

>member
-96 YKDLAQGKV
+96 YKDLVQGKV

-160 ILNDSDMDVDS
+160 ILNDSDMDVDG

-177 DKDRDRDVD
+177 DKDGDRDVD
-186 RELARVLQGSL
+186 RELARMLQGSL

-204 YNFLSVRKAI
+204 YNFLPVRKAI

-245 RYLAKRIRDG
+245 RYLAKRIRES

-333 AGSDRECEYVMG
+333 AGSDRECAYVMG

-368 DREREMKGD
+368 DRKREMKGD
-377 RDRNLVSASDRA
+377 RDRNLVSASDRTN
-389 SDRDRTS
+389 DRDRTS
-396 ASDRDNKVDSEI
+396 VSDRDNKVGSEI

-428 GGSKSEIDYELLG
+428 GGSKSDIDYDLLG

-464 EAIYIKEREMVNG
+464 EAIYNKERKMVNG
-477 DVDGAPTGAAEADF
+477 DADGVAEGAAEADF

-569 GNGNGNGM
+569 GDGM
-577 RPVSVDVRVCKSKDR
+577 RPVSVDVRVCKGKDR
-592 DVVLRDME
+592 DAVLRDME

-618 SGNGVGDGDV
+618 SGNEVGDGDV

-642 EMESGFGEVIQEWFG
+642 EMEIGFGEALQEWFG
-657 ARSEGDKDMDGDK
+657 ARSEGDMDGDA
-670 DKGRNRDR
+670 
-678 NRDVN
+678 
-683 LNLNV
+683 
-688 DVDMDRNRNLEIV
+688 
-701 RDKSLESDRNLESN
+701 
-715 GNLESVRNRSLE
+715 
-727 SNGDGDKYRN
+727 DGDKYRN

-753 DSDKGILLREI
+753 DSDKEILLREI

-780 EFDWLDSRGMVED
+780 EFDWLDSREMVED
-793 VICDGNTGMLVI
+793 IICDGNMGMLVI

-829 LKRGWNRNGN
+829 LKRDWN
-839 GNGKLMNKDV
+839 GNGKMMNKDV

-856 GIDNENNRI
+856 GIKNGNNRI
-865 NKEINDEIKKEIKN
+865 NKEVSKEIK
-879 EKNDEINKE
+879 KE

-920 RDSNLIDEN
+920 RESDLIEEK

-1005 RVKDDVDKYFE
+1005 RVKDDVDRYFE

>member
-1 MLENLQGIGPKT
+1 MDYIRKGVWNMLENLQGIGPKT

-27 LLRYYPCRYDILKRS
+27 LIRYYPCRYDILKRS

-160 ILNDSDMDVDS
+160 ILNDSDMDVDG

-177 DKDRDRDVD
+177 DKDGDRDVD
-186 RELARVLQGSL
+186 RELARMLQGSL

-204 YNFLSVRKAI
+204 YNFLPVRKAI

-245 RYLAKRIRDG
+245 RYLAKRIRES

-333 AGSDRECEYVMG
+333 AGSDRECAYVMG

-355 MRIGVRGGMERDR
+355 MRIGVRGGMERER
-368 DREREMKGD
+368 DRERNMKGD
-377 RDRNLVSASDRA
+377 RDRNLVSASDRTN
-389 SDRDRTS
+389 DRDRTS
-396 ASDRDNKVDSEI
+396 VSDRDNKVGSEI

-428 GGSKSEIDYELLG
+428 GGSKSDIDYDLLG

-464 EAIYIKEREMVNG
+464 EAIYNKERKMVNG
-477 DVDGAPTGAAEADF
+477 DADGAPTGAAEADF

-569 GNGNGNGM
+569 GDGM
-577 RPVSVDVRVCKSKDR
+577 RPVSVDVRVCKGKDR
-592 DVVLRDME
+592 DAVLRDME

-618 SGNGVGDGDV
+618 SGNEVGDGDV
-628 IEGVLRGVSGSEMG
+628 IEGVLRGVSGSEME
-642 EMESGFGEVIQEWFG
+642 EMESGFGEALQEWFG
-657 ARSEGDKDMDGDK
+657 ARSEGDVDGDV
-670 DKGRNRDR
+670 DGDMDR
-678 NRDVN
+678 NRNV
-683 LNLNV
+683 NLNV
-688 DVDMDRNRNLEIV
+688 DVDGNLVSGDRSLESDRNLESV
-701 RDKSLESDRNLESN
+701 RDKSLESDR
-715 GNLESVRNRSLE
+715 
-727 SNGDGDKYRN
+727 DGDKYRN

-742 NSDRVVLQTGN
+742 VVLQTGN
-753 DSDKGILLREI
+753 DGDKGILLREI

-793 VICDGNTGMLVI
+793 IICDGNMGMLVI

-815 LHGYRCMMAGNDGK
+815 LHGYRCMMAGDDGK
-829 LKRGWNRNGN
+829 LKRGWN
-839 GNGKLMNKDV
+839 GNGKMINKEA

-856 GIDNENNRI
+856 GIKNENNRI
-865 NKEINDEIKKEIKN
+865 NKEVNKEIKN
-879 EKNDEINKE
+879 E

-920 RDSNLIDEN
+920 RESDLIEEK

-1005 RVKDDVDKYFE
+1005 RVKDDVDRYFE

>member
-1 MLENLQGIGPKT
+1 MDYIRKGVWNMLENLQGIGPKT

-160 ILNDSDMDVDS
+160 ILNDSDMDVDG

-177 DKDRDRDVD
+177 DKDGERDVD

-368 DREREMKGD
+368 DRERNMKGD
-377 RDRNLVSASDRA
+377 RDRNLVSTSDRTN
-389 SDRDRTS
+389 DRDRTS
-396 ASDRDNKVDSEI
+396 VSDRDNKVGSEI

-428 GGSKSEIDYELLG
+428 GGSKSDIDYDLLG

-464 EAIYIKEREMVNG
+464 EAIYNKERKMVNG
-477 DVDGAPTGAAEADF
+477 DADGAPTGAAEADF

-552 KRDGLLYEG
+552 KRDVLLYEG

-569 GNGNGNGM
+569 GDGM
-577 RPVSVDVRVCKSKDR
+577 RPVSVDVRVCKGKDR
-592 DVVLRDME
+592 DAVLRDME

-618 SGNGVGDGDV
+618 SGNEVGDGDV
-628 IEGVLRGVSGSEMG
+628 IEGVLRGVSGSEME
-642 EMESGFGEVIQEWFG
+642 EMESGFGEALQEWFG
-657 ARSEGDKDMDGDK
+657 ARSEGDMDGN
-670 DKGRNRDR
+670 RN
-678 NRDVN
+678 V
-683 LNLNV
+683 NLNV
-688 DVDMDRNRNLEIV
+688 DVDGNLVSGDR
-701 RDKSLESDRNLESN
+701 SLESDR
-715 GNLESVRNRSLE
+715 
-727 SNGDGDKYRN
+727 DGDKYRN

-793 VICDGNTGMLVI
+793 IICDGNMGMLVI

-815 LHGYRCMMAGNDGK
+815 LHGYRCMMAGDDGK
-829 LKRGWNRNGN
+829 LKRGWNE
-839 GNGKLMNKDV
+839 NGKLMNKDV
-849 MGEEIKN
+849 MVEEIKN
-856 GIDNENNRI
+856 GIKNGNNRI
-865 NKEINDEIKKEIKN
+865 NKEVSK
-879 EKNDEINKE
+879 EINKE

-920 RDSNLIDEN
+920 RESDLIEEK

>member
-160 ILNDSDMDVDS
+160 ILNDSDMDVDG

-177 DKDRDRDVD
+177 DKDGDRDVD

-290 LGDFNRTGRMYRMI
+290 LGDFNRVGRMYRMI

-368 DREREMKGD
+368 DRGRNMKGD
-377 RDRNLVSASDRA
+377 RDRNIDGASD
-389 SDRDRTS
+389 
-396 ASDRDNKVDSEI
+396 
-408 DGVYNGGVDGLIGEE
+408 GGFDGLIGEE

-428 GGSKSEIDYELLG
+428 GGSKSEIDYDLLG
-441 ELRGDDSG
+441 ELRGDVSD
-449 RTRNSVK
+449 RARDSVK
-456 DQNGGFIG
+456 AQNGGFIG
-464 EAIYIKEREMVNG
+464 EAIYNKEREMVNG
-477 DVDGAPTGAAEADF
+477 DADGAAEGAAEVDF

-498 ICNWNLLRADMSKSD
+498 ICNWNLLSADMCKSD

-577 RPVSVDVRVCKSKDR
+577 RPVSVDVRVCKGKDR
-592 DVVLRDME
+592 DAVLRDME

-606 RSVVVVQSERGG
+606 RSVVVVQSERGE

-642 EMESGFGEVIQEWFG
+642 EMEIGFGEALQEWFG
-657 ARSEGDKDMDGDK
+657 TRSEGNVDGDV
-670 DKGRNRDR
+670 DGDMDR
-678 NRDVN
+678 NRNV
-683 LNLNV
+683 NLNV
-688 DVDMDRNRNLEIV
+688 DVDGNLVSGDRSLESDRNLESV
-701 RDKSLESDRNLESN
+701 RDKSLESDR
-715 GNLESVRNRSLE
+715 
-727 SNGDGDKYRN
+727 DGDKYRN

-793 VICDGNTGMLVI
+793 IICDGNMGMLVI

-829 LKRGWNRNGN
+829 LKMDWN

-856 GIDNENNRI
+856 GIKNENNRI
-865 NKEINDEIKKEIKN
+865 NKEIKN
-879 EKNDEINKE
+879 ENNKINKE
-888 IKNEKNGSN
+888 IKNEKNDSN
-897 LERTGTNLENKI
+897 LEKTGTNLENKI

-920 RDSNLIDEN
+920 RESELIEEK

-994 CNVKKDFNMMG
+994 CNVKKDFNMME

-1016 LFLDNSTWSEKVLRG
+1016 LFLDNSTWSEKVLRR

>member
-1 MLENLQGIGPKT
+1 MKVLIKLKISIWNMLENLQGIGPKT

-160 ILNDSDMDVDS
+160 ILNDSDMDVDG

-177 DKDRDRDVD
+177 DKEGDRDVD

-204 YNFLSVRKAI
+204 YNFLPVRKAI

-267 VYGFIEKAGIVLSTS
+267 VYGFIEKAGIVLSSS

-368 DREREMKGD
+368 DMGRNMKGD
-377 RDRNLVSASDRA
+377 RDRNLGSASDRA

-396 ASDRDNKVDSEI
+396 ANDRASDRDNKVGSEI

-423 MGYGA
+423 MGYSA
-428 GGSKSEIDYELLG
+428 GGSKSDIDYDLLG

-464 EAIYIKEREMVNG
+464 EAIYNKEREMVNG
-477 DVDGAPTGAAEADF
+477 DADGVAEGAAEADF

-577 RPVSVDVRVCKSKDR
+577 RPVSVDVRVCKGKDR
-592 DVVLRDME
+592 DAVLRDME

-642 EMESGFGEVIQEWFG
+642 EMEIGFGEALQEWFG
-657 ARSEGDKDMDGDK
+657 TRSEGDMDGVVE
-670 DKGRNRDR
+670 G
-678 NRDVN
+678 
-683 LNLNV
+683 
-688 DVDMDRNRNLEIV
+688 DMDRNRNVNLNV
-701 RDKSLESDRNLESN
+701 DGDGNFVSGDRSLESDRNLEEN
-715 GNLESVRNRSLE
+715 RNLESVGDRSLE
-727 SNGDGDKYRN
+727 SNGDKYRN
-737 LGSDR
+737 LESDR

-793 VICDGNTGMLVI
+793 IICDGNMGMLVI

-829 LKRGWNRNGN
+829 LKRDWN

-856 GIDNENNRI
+856 G
-865 NKEINDEIKKEIKN
+865 
-879 EKNDEINKE
+879 
-888 IKNEKNGSN
+888 KNGSN

-920 RDSNLIDEN
+920 RESDLIEEK

-994 CNVKKDFNMMG
+994 CNVKKDFNMME

>member
-1 MLENLQGIGPKT
+1 MDYIRKGVWNMLENLQGIGPKT

-177 DKDRDRDVD
+177 DKDGDRDVD

-204 YNFLSVRKAI
+204 YNFLPVRKAI

-333 AGSDRECEYVMG
+333 VGSDRECEYVMG

-368 DREREMKGD
+368 DMGRNMKGD
-377 RDRNLVSASDRA
+377 RDRNLVSASDR
-389 SDRDRTS
+389 DRTS
-396 ASDRDNKVDSEI
+396 VSDRASDRDNKVGSEI

-441 ELRGDDSG
+441 ELRGDDSD
-449 RTRNSVK
+449 RARNSVK
-456 DQNGGFIG
+456 AQNGGFIG
-464 EAIYIKEREMVNG
+464 EAIYNKEREMVNG
-477 DVDGAPTGAAEADF
+477 DADGVAEGAAEADF

-552 KRDGLLYEG
+552 KRDRLLYEG

-577 RPVSVDVRVCKSKDR
+577 RPVSVDVRVCKGKDR
-592 DVVLRDME
+592 DAVLRDME

-642 EMESGFGEVIQEWFG
+642 EMEIGFGEAVQEWFG
-657 ARSEGDKDMDGDK
+657 VRSEGDVEGNVEGDVE
-670 DKGRNRDR
+670 GEMDR
-678 NRDVN
+678 NRNV
-683 LNLNV
+683 NLNV
-688 DVDMDRNRNLEIV
+688 DVDGNLVSGDR
-701 RDKSLESDRNLESN
+701 SLESDRNLEEN
-715 GNLESVRNRSLE
+715 RNLESVGDRSLE
-727 SNGDGDKYRN
+727 SNGDKYRN
-737 LGSDR
+737 LESDR

-780 EFDWLDSRGMVED
+780 EFDWLDSRGMVENI
-793 VICDGNTGMLVI
+793 ICDGNMGMLVI

-829 LKRGWNRNGN
+829 LKRDWN

-856 GIDNENNRI
+856 GIKNENNRI
-865 NKEINDEIKKEIKN
+865 NKEIKN
-879 EKNDEINKE
+879 EKNNE

-897 LERTGTNLENKI
+897 LERIGTNLENKI

-920 RDSNLIDEN
+920 RESDLIEEKC
-929 GINDLDKASKEKR
+929 INDLDKASKEKR

-994 CNVKKDFNMMG
+994 CNVKKDFNMME

>member
-177 DKDRDRDVD
+177 DKDGDRDVD

-204 YNFLSVRKAI
+204 YNFLPVRKAI

-333 AGSDRECEYVMG
+333 VGSDRECEYVMG

-368 DREREMKGD
+368 DRKWEMKGD
-377 RDRNLVSASDRA
+377 RKGNLVSASDRA

-396 ASDRDNKVDSEI
+396 DRDRASDRDNKVGSEI

-428 GGSKSEIDYELLG
+428 GGSKSDIDYDLLG
-441 ELRGDDSG
+441 ELRGDVSD
-449 RTRNSVK
+449 RTRDSVK

-464 EAIYIKEREMVNG
+464 EAIYNKEREMVNR
-477 DVDGAPTGAAEADF
+477 DADGVAEGAAEADF

-592 DVVLRDME
+592 DAVLRDME

-606 RSVVVVQSERGG
+606 RSVVVVQSERGE

-642 EMESGFGEVIQEWFG
+642 EMEIGFGEAVQEWFG
-657 ARSEGDKDMDGDK
+657 ASGERDMNGDVDG
-670 DKGRNRDR
+670 
-678 NRDVN
+678 
-683 LNLNV
+683 
-688 DVDMDRNRNLEIV
+688 DMDRNRNVNLNVDGNLVSGDRSLESDRNLESV
-701 RDKSLESDRNLESN
+701 RDKSLESDRD
-715 GNLESVRNRSLE
+715 R
-727 SNGDGDKYRN
+727 DKYRN

-793 VICDGNTGMLVI
+793 IICDGNMGMLVI

-829 LKRGWNRNGN
+829 LKRDWNE
-839 GNGKLMNKDV
+839 NGKLMNKDV

-856 GIDNENNRI
+856 GI
-865 NKEINDEIKKEIKN
+865 NK
-879 EKNDEINKE
+879 EINKE

-897 LERTGTNLENKI
+897 LERTGINLENKI

-920 RDSNLIDEN
+920 RESDLIEEK
-929 GINDLDKASKEKR
+929 GINDLDKASKAKR

-994 CNVKKDFNMMG
+994 CNVKKDFNMME

>member
-177 DKDRDRDVD
+177 DKDGDRDVD
-186 RELARVLQGSL
+186 MELARVLQGSL

-245 RYLAKRIRDG
+245 RYLAKRIRES

-333 AGSDRECEYVMG
+333 VGSDRECEYVMG

-368 DREREMKGD
+368 DMGRNMKGD
-377 RDRNLVSASDRA
+377 RKGNLVSASDRA

-396 ASDRDNKVDSEI
+396 DRANKVGSEI

-428 GGSKSEIDYELLG
+428 GGSKSDIDYDLLG
-441 ELRGDDSG
+441 ELRGDVSD

-464 EAIYIKEREMVNG
+464 EAIYNKEREMVNG
-477 DVDGAPTGAAEADF
+477 DADGVAEGAAEADF

-577 RPVSVDVRVCKSKDR
+577 RPVSVDVRVCKGKDR
-592 DVVLRDME
+592 DAVLRDME
-600 ACLDRG
+600 ACLDMG
-606 RSVVVVQSERGG
+606 RSVVVVQSEKGG
-618 SGNGVGDGDV
+618 SGNGAGDGDV

-642 EMESGFGEVIQEWFG
+642 EMESGFGEVLQEWFG

-670 DKGRNRDR
+670 DKD
-678 NRDVN
+678 
-683 LNLNV
+683 
-688 DVDMDRNRNLEIV
+688 RNLESV

-715 GNLESVRNRSLE
+715 WNLESVRNRSLE

-780 EFDWLDSRGMVED
+780 EFDWLDSRGIVED

-815 LHGYRCMMAGNDGK
+815 LHGYRCMMAGDDGK
-829 LKRGWNRNGN
+829 LKRDLNGN

-865 NKEINDEIKKEIKN
+865 NNKINKEIKSENNN
-879 EKNDEINKE
+879 EIKNKEIDKE

-920 RDSNLIDEN
+920 RESNLIEEK
-929 GINDLDKASKEKR
+929 GINDLAKASKEKR

-994 CNVKKDFNMMG
+994 CNVKRDFNMMG

-1016 LFLDNSTWSEKVLRG
+1016 LFLDNSTWSEKVLWG

>member
-177 DKDRDRDVD
+177 DKDGDRDVD

-267 VYGFIEKAGIVLSTS
+267 VYGFIEKAGIVLSSS

-377 RDRNLVSASDRA
+377 RDRNLGSASDRA

-396 ASDRDNKVDSEI
+396 ANDRASDRDNKVGSEI

-428 GGSKSEIDYELLG
+428 GGSKSDIDYDLFG

-456 DQNGGFIG
+456 AQNGGFIG
-464 EAIYIKEREMVNG
+464 EAIYNKEREMVNG
-477 DVDGAPTGAAEADF
+477 DADGAPTGAAEADF

-569 GNGNGNGM
+569 GNGNGM
-577 RPVSVDVRVCKSKDR
+577 RPVSVDVRVCKGKDR
-592 DVVLRDME
+592 DAVLRDME

-628 IEGVLRGVSGSEMG
+628 IEGVLRGVSGSEME
-642 EMESGFGEVIQEWFG
+642 EMESGFGEALQEWFG
-657 ARSEGDKDMDGDK
+657 ARSEGDVDG
-670 DKGRNRDR
+670 
-678 NRDVN
+678 
-683 LNLNV
+683 NV
-688 DVDMDRNRNLEIV
+688 DGEMDRNRNVNLNVDGNLGSGDRSLENDRNLESV
-701 RDKSLESDRNLESN
+701 RDKSLESDR
-715 GNLESVRNRSLE
+715 
-727 SNGDGDKYRN
+727 DGDKYRN

-742 NSDRVVLQTGN
+742 NSDRVVLQTRN

-793 VICDGNTGMLVI
+793 IICDGNMGMLVI

-829 LKRGWNRNGN
+829 LKRDWN

-856 GIDNENNRI
+856 GIKNGNNRI
-865 NKEINDEIKKEIKN
+865 NKEINKV
-879 EKNDEINKE
+879 INKE
-888 IKNEKNGSN
+888 IKNEKNNEIKNEKNDSN
-897 LERTGTNLENKI
+897 LEKTGTNLENKI

-920 RDSNLIDEN
+920 RESELIEEK

-994 CNVKKDFNMMG
+994 CNVKKDFNMME

>member
-96 YKDLAQGKV
+96 YKDLVQGKV

-171 DINRDI
+171 DINSDI
-177 DKDRDRDVD
+177 DKDGDRDVD
-186 RELARVLQGSL
+186 RELARMLQGSL

-245 RYLAKRIRDG
+245 RYLAKRIRES

-355 MRIGVRGGMERDR
+355 MRIGVRGGMERER
-368 DREREMKGD
+368 DRERNMKGD
-377 RDRNLVSASDRA
+377 RD
-389 SDRDRTS
+389 
-396 ASDRDNKVDSEI
+396 NKVGSEI

-428 GGSKSEIDYELLG
+428 GGSKSDIDYDLLG

-464 EAIYIKEREMVNG
+464 EAIYNKERKMVNG
-477 DVDGAPTGAAEADF
+477 DADGAPTGASEADF

-498 ICNWNLLRADMSKSD
+498 ICNWNLLRVDMCKSD

-518 VYSGARGLMD
+518 VYSGARGLLD
-528 FGALRIFMDCKADIL
+528 FGALRIFMDGKADIL

-569 GNGNGNGM
+569 GNGNGNGDGM
-577 RPVSVDVRVCKSKDR
+577 RPVSVDVRVCKGKDR
-592 DVVLRDME
+592 DAVLRDME

-618 SGNGVGDGDV
+618 SGNEVGDGDV
-628 IEGVLRGVSGSEMG
+628 IEGVLRGVSGSEME
-642 EMESGFGEVIQEWFG
+642 EMESGFGEALQEWFG
-657 ARSEGDKDMDGDK
+657 ARSEGDVDGDV
-670 DKGRNRDR
+670 DGDMDR
-678 NRDVN
+678 NRNV
-683 LNLNV
+683 NLNV
-688 DVDMDRNRNLEIV
+688 DVDGNLVSGDRSLESDRNLESV
-701 RDKSLESDRNLESN
+701 RDKSLESDR
-715 GNLESVRNRSLE
+715 
-727 SNGDGDKYRN
+727 DGDKYRN

-793 VICDGNTGMLVI
+793 IICDGNMGMLVI

-829 LKRGWNRNGN
+829 LKRDWN

-856 GIDNENNRI
+856 GIKNENNKM
-865 NKEINDEIKKEIKN
+865 NKEIKNENNKEIKN
-879 EKNDEINKE
+879 EKND
-888 IKNEKNGSN
+888 SN

-920 RDSNLIDEN
+920 RESDLIEEK

-978 NEEFDWVRR
+978 NEEFDWDRR

>member
-177 DKDRDRDVD
+177 DKDGDRDVD

-204 YNFLSVRKAI
+204 YNFLPVRKAI

-333 AGSDRECEYVMG
+333 VGSDRECEYVMG

-368 DREREMKGD
+368 DRGRNMKGD

-389 SDRDRTS
+389 SDRASDKDRTS
-396 ASDRDNKVDSEI
+396 ASDRDNKVGSEI

-428 GGSKSEIDYELLG
+428 GGSKGEIDYDLLG

-464 EAIYIKEREMVNG
+464 EAIYNKEREMVNG
-477 DVDGAPTGAAEADF
+477 DADGAPTGAAEADF

-569 GNGNGNGM
+569 GNGNGM

-592 DVVLRDME
+592 DAVLRDME

-618 SGNGVGDGDV
+618 SGNEVGDGDV

-642 EMESGFGEVIQEWFG
+642 EMEIGFGEALQEWFG
-657 ARSEGDKDMDGDK
+657 ARSEGDVDWNVEGDVE
-670 DKGRNRDR
+670 GEMDR
-678 NRDVN
+678 NRNV
-683 LNLNV
+683 NLNV
-688 DVDMDRNRNLEIV
+688 DVD
-701 RDKSLESDRNLESN
+701 
-715 GNLESVRNRSLE
+715 GNLVSGDRS
-727 SNGDGDKYRN
+727 

-793 VICDGNTGMLVI
+793 IICDGNMGMLVI

-829 LKRGWNRNGN
+829 LKRGWN
-839 GNGKLMNKDV
+839 GNGKLMNKEA

-856 GIDNENNRI
+856 G
-865 NKEINDEIKKEIKN
+865 
-879 EKNDEINKE
+879 
-888 IKNEKNGSN
+888 KNGSN

-920 RDSNLIDEN
+920 RESNLIEEKS
-929 GINDLDKASKEKR
+929 INDLDKASKEKR

>member
-27 LLRYYPCRYDILKRS
+27 LIRYYPCRYDILKRS

-177 DKDRDRDVD
+177 DKDGDRDVD
-186 RELARVLQGSL
+186 RELARMLQGSL

-204 YNFLSVRKAI
+204 YNFLPVRKAI
-214 AEVHHP
+214 VEVHHP

-304 MGDRFSGK
+304 MGDRFSGN

-333 AGSDRECEYVMG
+333 VGSDRECEYVMG

-355 MRIGVRGGMERDR
+355 MRIGVRGGMERER
-368 DREREMKGD
+368 DRERNMKGD
-377 RDRNLVSASDRA
+377 RDRNLVSASDRTN
-389 SDRDRTS
+389 DRDRTS
-396 ASDRDNKVDSEI
+396 VSDRDNKVGSEI

-428 GGSKSEIDYELLG
+428 GGSKSDIDYDLLG

-464 EAIYIKEREMVNG
+464 ESIYNKERKMVNG
-477 DVDGAPTGAAEADF
+477 DADGAPTGAAEADF

-569 GNGNGNGM
+569 GDGM
-577 RPVSVDVRVCKSKDR
+577 RPVSVDVRVCKGKDR
-592 DVVLRDME
+592 DAVLRDME

-618 SGNGVGDGDV
+618 SGNEVGDGDV
-628 IEGVLRGVSGSEMG
+628 IEGVLRDVSGSEME
-642 EMESGFGEVIQEWFG
+642 EMESGFGEALQEWFG
-657 ARSEGDKDMDGDK
+657 ARSEGDMDGN
-670 DKGRNRDR
+670 RN
-678 NRDVN
+678 V
-683 LNLNV
+683 NLNV
-688 DVDMDRNRNLEIV
+688 DVDGNLVSGDR
-701 RDKSLESDRNLESN
+701 SLESDR
-715 GNLESVRNRSLE
+715 
-727 SNGDGDKYRN
+727 DGDKYRN

-793 VICDGNTGMLVI
+793 IICDGNMGMLVI

-815 LHGYRCMMAGNDGK
+815 LHGYRCMMAGDDGK
-829 LKRGWNRNGN
+829 LKRGWN
-839 GNGKLMNKDV
+839 GNGKMINKEA

-856 GIDNENNRI
+856 G
-865 NKEINDEIKKEIKN
+865 
-879 EKNDEINKE
+879 

-920 RDSNLIDEN
+920 RESDLIEEK

-994 CNVKKDFNMMG
+994 CNVKKDFNMME